1 MPLLILIM
9 TVSGALLAAL
19 VVWGLSAG
27 RSPQSASGHPTPPR
41 AAAPTTV
48 TVSSSASASASAS
61 GNGQTEAAAV
71 DRLLG
76 QSADSRQQVVDA
88 VDAVQ
93 QCSSPSAVTAAQ
105 AALTQA
111 AGNRRSMVSQ
121 LTALDIS
128 QVQGGAAAV
137 QVLAKAWTESAAA
150 DNAYADW
157 AGAMALPSGGC
168 TPGNAPLTSAF
179 NTGQAQSGLA
189 SADKSSFVDLWTPIA
204 MQYGLPTRTADAI

>member
-1 MPLLILIM
+1 
-9 TVSGALLAAL
+9 
-19 VVWGLSAG
+19 
-27 RSPQSASGHPTPPR
+27 
-41 AAAPTTV
+41 
-48 TVSSSASASASAS
+48 VSSSASASASAS

-88 VDAVQ
+88 VAAVQ

-128 QVQGGAAAV
+128 QVQAFAS
-137 QVLAKAWTESAAA
+137 TCTAAA